1 MSIEIFALIFILF
14 TFAFL
19 LSGIPAGFVL
29 SGNALLFSLLGSL
42 IGFFDTAF
50 LQAIPNR
57 IFGIMSNQNLL
68 AVPLFIFMFG
78 ISYALKENSHVKID
92 VLYNSLNK
100 KTQRVIS
107 IAGLVSFILPTAL
120 FIIYISIDM
129 VTQSWV
135 IFEGSSEAGGLNLVF
150 ILKSLIPISGVLIF
164 LQGISE
170 LIKHIRVSRS

>member
-1 MSIEIFALIFILF
+1 MKQFQILIDKLTDNIASGLLYILIALI
-14 TFAFL
+14 L
-19 LSGIPAGFVL
+19 LVFSTVFFRYVFNMSYIIIQEIIMYL
-29 SGNALLFSLLGSL
+29 HAL
-42 IGFFDTAF
+42 
-50 LQAIPNR
+50 
-57 IFGIMSNQNLL
+57 
-68 AVPLFIFMFG
+68 IFMFG

-92 VLYNSLNK
+92 VLYNTLNK
-100 KTQRVIS
+100 KAQRVIS

-129 VTQSWV
+129 VTQSWM
-135 IFEGSSEAGGLNLVF
+135 ILEGSSEAGGLNLVF

>member
-1 MSIEIFALIFILF
+1 MKQFQILIDKLTDNIANGLLYILIALILLVFF
-14 TFAFL
+14 TVFFRYVFNMSYIIIQEIIMYL
-19 LSGIPAGFVL
+19 H
-29 SGNALLFSLLGSL
+29 AL
-42 IGFFDTAF
+42 
-50 LQAIPNR
+50 
-57 IFGIMSNQNLL
+57 
-68 AVPLFIFMFG
+68 IFMFG

-92 VLYNSLNK
+92 VLYNTLNK
-100 KTQRVIS
+100 RIQKVIS
-107 IAGLVSFILPTAL
+107 ITGLVSFILPTAL

>member
-1 MSIEIFALIFILF
+1 MKQFQILIDKLTDNIAKGLLYILIVLIVLVFSTVFFRYVFNMSYIIIQEIIMYLHAL
-14 TFAFL
+14 
-19 LSGIPAGFVL
+19 
-29 SGNALLFSLLGSL
+29 
-42 IGFFDTAF
+42 
-50 LQAIPNR
+50 
-57 IFGIMSNQNLL
+57 
-68 AVPLFIFMFG
+68 IFMFG

-100 KTQRVIS
+100 RTQRVIS

-129 VTQSWV
+129 VTQSWM
-135 IFEGSSEAGGLNLVF
+135 ILEGSSEAGGLDLVF
-150 ILKSLIPISGVLIF
+150 ILKSLIPISGILIF

>member
-1 MSIEIFALIFILF
+1 MKQFQILIDKLTDNIANGLLYILIALI
-14 TFAFL
+14 
-19 LSGIPAGFVL
+19 VL
-29 SGNALLFSLLGSL
+29 VFSTVFFRYVFNMSYIIIQEIIMYLHAL
-42 IGFFDTAF
+42 
-50 LQAIPNR
+50 
-57 IFGIMSNQNLL
+57 
-68 AVPLFIFMFG
+68 IFMFG

-92 VLYNSLNK
+92 VLYNTLNK
-100 KTQRVIS
+100 RTQRVIS

-129 VTQSWV
+129 VTQSWM
-135 IFEGSSEAGGLNLVF
+135 ILEGSSEAGGLNLVF

>member
-1 MSIEIFALIFILF
+1 MKQFQILIDKLTDNIANGLLYILIALILLVFF
-14 TFAFL
+14 TVFFRYVFNMSYIIIQEIIMYL
-19 LSGIPAGFVL
+19 H
-29 SGNALLFSLLGSL
+29 AL
-42 IGFFDTAF
+42 
-50 LQAIPNR
+50 
-57 IFGIMSNQNLL
+57 
-68 AVPLFIFMFG
+68 IFMFG

-92 VLYNSLNK
+92 VLYNTLNK
-100 KTQRVIS
+100 RIQRVIS

-129 VTQSWV
+129 VTQSWM
-135 IFEGSSEAGGLNLVF
+135 ILEGSSEAGGLNLVF

>member
-1 MSIEIFALIFILF
+1 MKQFQILIDKLTDNIAKGLLYILIVLIVLVFSTVFFRYVFNMSYIIIQEIIMYLHAL
-14 TFAFL
+14 
-19 LSGIPAGFVL
+19 
-29 SGNALLFSLLGSL
+29 
-42 IGFFDTAF
+42 
-50 LQAIPNR
+50 
-57 IFGIMSNQNLL
+57 
-68 AVPLFIFMFG
+68 IFMFG

-100 KTQRVIS
+100 RTQRVIS
-107 IAGLVSFILPTAL
+107 IVGLVSFILPTAL

-129 VTQSWV
+129 VTQSWM
-135 IFEGSSEAGGLNLVF
+135 ILEGSSEAGGLNLVF

>member
-1 MSIEIFALIFILF
+1 MKQFQILIDKLTDNIANGLLYILTVLIVLVFSTVFFRYVFNMSYIIIQEIIMYLHAL
-14 TFAFL
+14 
-19 LSGIPAGFVL
+19 
-29 SGNALLFSLLGSL
+29 
-42 IGFFDTAF
+42 
-50 LQAIPNR
+50 
-57 IFGIMSNQNLL
+57 
-68 AVPLFIFMFG
+68 IFMFG

-92 VLYNSLNK
+92 VLYNTLNK
-100 KTQRVIS
+100 RIQRVIS

-120 FIIYISIDM
+120 FVIYISIDM